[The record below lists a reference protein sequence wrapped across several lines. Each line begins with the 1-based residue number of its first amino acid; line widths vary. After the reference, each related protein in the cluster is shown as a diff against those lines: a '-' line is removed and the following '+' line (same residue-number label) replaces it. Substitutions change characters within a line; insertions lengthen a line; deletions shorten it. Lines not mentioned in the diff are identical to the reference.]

1 MKNLPGKTRLTYARQ
16 KALWGMVF
24 VLPWLLG
31 FILFFL
37 IPLINSIRFSM
48 NKVDVDGSSISL
60 TFKGFDNF
68 IECLMVHPDFNRT
81 LVESI
86 ANMLVNA
93 PLVVIFSLF
102 VAVLLNQKFVG
113 RTFARAV
120 FFLPVILASGVI
132 SRLETSS
139 LIETMNIDDAG
150 TRFINLLGSFELRR
164 MMLEIGMS
172 EWIVDYLTGAVDRI
186 YEIISLS
193 GVQIMIFL
201 AGIQT
206 IPQQLYE
213 ASKIEGTTGY
223 EDFWKITFPM
233 VSPLILVNVVYT
245 IIDSFSSN
253 AITDLIRETAFGRF
267 DFGLSSAMAWIYFL
281 AIAIILIV
289 STRIISKGVFYQE

>member
-1 MKNLPGKTRLTYARQ
+1 
-16 KALWGMVF
+16 MVF